1 MVRSPGSLHAAGNN
15 PAIGNIA
22 AHLHNTP
29 TEPLKSPER
38 QERNLLAPA
47 PRTDPS
53 QKMLSSSPEKIATRQ
68 SLPTLVSSGG
78 IILGAFGGSAYN
90 HIGPLAG
97 LMLNLAAFSC
107 LLWALVLLI
116 RNRRRS

>member
-1 MVRSPGSLHAAGNN
+1 M
-15 PAIGNIA
+15 
-22 AHLHNTP
+22 
-29 TEPLKSPER
+29 
-38 QERNLLAPA
+38 APA